1 MQAEDETELLR
12 ARPRAG
18 RPSEGRPCDPR
29 RVAVVA
35 HRGAPLVAR
44 ENTLPSLRAALAL
57 GADWVEIDVRLTR
70 CGTPVLLHDATL
82 DRLWGVPRALAD
94 LDVTEVGALTGPAG
108 ERIPTLREA
117 LAVCAEAG
125 VTVMV
130 DVPAPD
136 GGEASLALVGELGL
150 LGVCVFAG
158 DLTALARIRAAS
170 SEARIALSWESFLP
184 PGADLL
190 ARIRPQYLNTE
201 HHRLTRPLVA
211 WARRRGLAVST
222 WTVDRPARMTRL
234 ARLGADVIITNDPQ
248 LALSALTP
256 SGGTDDGAGRAV
268 RSS

>member
-12 ARPRAG
+12 ARPHAE
-18 RPSEGRPCDPR
+18 RPAARGLSGGR

-44 ENTLPSLRAALAL
+44 ENTLPSLRAAVAL

-82 DRLWGVPRALAD
+82 DRLWDVPRAVAD
-94 LDVTEVGALTGPAG
+94 VDATEVAGLTGPAG

-117 LAVCAEAG
+117 LPVCAAAG

-136 GGEASLALVGELGL
+136 GGEASLAVVRELGL
-150 LGVCVFAG
+150 LDSCVFAG

-211 WARRRGLAVST
+211 WARRRGLAVSV

-234 ARLGADVIITNDPQ
+234 ARLGADVIITNDPE

-256 SGGTDDGAGRAV
+256 PGCAGRVV
-268 RSS
+268 RSA